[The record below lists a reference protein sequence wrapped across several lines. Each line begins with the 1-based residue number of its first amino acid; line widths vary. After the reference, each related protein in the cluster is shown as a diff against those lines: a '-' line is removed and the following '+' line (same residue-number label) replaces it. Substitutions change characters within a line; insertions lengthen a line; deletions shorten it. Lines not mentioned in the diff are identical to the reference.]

1 MAVSDLVVSE
11 TQGVTVVSFRN
22 PSILDS
28 AAVEKIGDELY
39 AIVEQQAKR
48 KILLDFAQVRF
59 LSSQMLGVLLALHQK
74 SGQIKGKVII
84 AGLQPKLFE
93 VFKIMKLHKL
103 LQFADTEEQGLSCF
117 DSFAK
122 R

>member
-11 TQGVTVVSFRN
+11 VQGVTVVSFRN

-39 AIVEQQAKR
+39 AMVEQQAKR

-59 LSSQMLGVLLALHQK
+59 LSSQMLGVLLAMHQK
-74 SGQIKGKVII
+74 SGQIKGKVVI

-93 VFKIMKLHKL
+93 VFKIMNLHKL
-103 LQFADTEEQGLSCF
+103 LQFADTEEQGLGCF
-117 DSFAK
+117 DAFAK